1 VVHFFESVPLFP
13 NIMSSQFITIYKEKV
28 IGKVDI
34 PAENKVKSKISYNID
49 ILVKGLNGV

>member
-1 VVHFFESVPLFP
+1 MVHFFESVPLFP